1 MAGAS
6 RYDGGVAWLAGAA
19 GPCDDATS
27 KAAIVL
33 ACPLPNSD
41 PMPVPS
47 RRSVPA
53 DAAADAETGSEPA
66 RDGQHGREDDTA
78 RAPARSRTPRR
89 GPDGRLAEPSVE
101 AADAAAPKPA
111 RRGRRKAAESESANA
126 DAAQGDAEGAG
137 DKPAKAG
144 KEKAAKAAPKLVKT
158 ADKLAKLGLTRS
170 IDLVLHLPMRY
181 EDETTLTP
189 MRELLPGELA
199 QTEGVVYDNEITYR
213 PRRQLLVRLRD
224 EDGSELVLRFLNFYG
239 SQVKQMA
246 VGQRLRV
253 RGDVRGGFFGLEIV
267 HPAVR
272 VVDEDT
278 PLAQVLTPVYPSTAG
293 VSQAYLRK
301 AIDNALVRTPL
312 PELLPA
318 EVEAAYLRPLG
329 VPALADAVRQLHHP
343 GVDSDE
349 TALIDGTHPA
359 WIRIKFDELL
369 AQQLSLKRAHE
380 ERRTRAAPAMP
391 RRGAD
396 DQDSLVA
403 RLFAALPFSLTG
415 AQTRVVDEIA
425 RDLTL
430 AHPMQRLLQGD
441 VGSGKTVVAALAAAQ
456 AIDAGYQAAL
466 MAPTEILAEQHARKL
481 RGWLEPLGVTVA
493 WLAGSLKTRD
503 KRSAIEA
510 AALGTAQLVIGTHA
524 IIQDTVEFARLG
536 LVIVDEQ
543 HRFGVAQRLALRAKA
558 GGPAGFQPHQLMMSA
573 TPIPRTL
580 AMTYYADLEV
590 STIDELPPGRTPIVT
605 KLVAD
610 ARREEVIGRVRD
622 AALGG
627 RQVYWVCPLI
637 EESETLQLQTAVE
650 TYETLA
656 AALPGVNV
664 GLVHGRLS
672 PAEKAS
678 VMEAFSR
685 NEVQLLVATTVIEVG
700 VDVPNASL
708 MVIEHAE
715 RFGLAQLHQ
724 LRGRVGRGTAASAC
738 VLMYSGPLSIA
749 GRARLKTMRETNDG
763 FEIARRDLEIRGPG
777 EFLGARQSGAAML
790 RFADLEQDG
799 WLIEPAREAA
809 AALIAHHPEVVTQH
823 LARWLGAR
831 EQFLKA

>member
-1 MAGAS
+1 MPVSPRRSSAAVAAS
-6 RYDGGVAWLAGAA
+6 ADPFDA
-19 GPCDDATS
+19 DDA
-27 KAAIVL
+27 A
-33 ACPLPNSD
+33 LPAQSAE
-41 PMPVPS
+41 P
-47 RRSVPA
+47 R
-53 DAAADAETGSEPA
+53 AAA
-66 RDGQHGREDDTA
+66 
-78 RAPARSRTPRR
+78 PRR
-89 GPDGRLAEPSVE
+89 AGSKRGADGRLAQP
-101 AADAAAPKPA
+101 AAAAPDVEP
-111 RRGRRKAAESESANA
+111 GPG
-126 DAAQGDAEGAG
+126 GDAEAAGASG
-137 DKPAKAG
+137 AKRKKKPAADKP
-144 KEKAAKAAPKLVKT
+144 VKT

-189 MRELLPGELA
+189 IGELLPGGIA
-199 QTEGVVYDNEITYR
+199 QTEGVVFDNEVAYR
-213 PRRQLLVRLRD
+213 PRRQLVVKIRD
-224 EDGSELVLRFLNFYG
+224 DDGEQLVLRFLNFYG

-253 RGDVRGGFFGLEIV
+253 RGDVRGGFFGMEMV

-272 VVDEDT
+272 VVEADA
-278 PLAQVLTPVYPSTAG
+278 PLPQVLTPVYPSTAG

-301 AIDNALVRTPL
+301 AIENAVERTPL
-312 PELLPA
+312 PELLPP
-318 EVEAAYLRPLG
+318 EIERDYLKPLG
-329 VPALADAVRQLHHP
+329 VPTLAQAVRILHHP

-349 TALIDGTHPA
+349 AALMDGSHPA
-359 WIRIKFDELL
+359 WTRIKFEELL

-391 RRGAD
+391 RRTAAD
-396 DQDSLVA
+396 ADALTT
-403 RLFAALPFSLTG
+403 RLYAALPFTLTG
-415 AQTRVVDEIA
+415 AQSRVVDEIA
-425 RDLTL
+425 HDLTL

-481 RGWLEPLGVTVA
+481 RAWLEPLGVSVA
-493 WLAGSLKTRD
+493 WLAGSLKAKE
-503 KRSAIEA
+503 KRAAIEA

-543 HRFGVAQRLALRAKA
+543 HRFGVEQRLALRAKA
-558 GGPAGFQPHQLMMSA
+558 ANAANGARDFQPHQLMMSA

-590 STIDELPPGRTPIVT
+590 STIDELPPGRTPVLT
-605 KLVAD
+605 RLVGD
-610 ARREEVIGRVRD
+610 ARREEVIARVRE
-622 AALGG
+622 AALTG

-656 AALPGVNV
+656 AALPELKV

-672 PAEKAS
+672 PADKAA
-678 VMEAFSR
+678 VMEAFTR

-724 LRGRVGRGTAASAC
+724 LRGRVGRGTAASVC
-738 VLMYSGPLSIA
+738 VLLYTGPLSLT
-749 GRARLKTMRETNDG
+749 GRERLKTMRETTDG

-790 RFADLEQDG
+790 RFANLETDG
-799 WLIEPAREAA
+799 WLIDPARDAA
-809 AALIAHHPEVVTQH
+809 ARLIAAYPDVVTQH

-831 EQFLKA
+831 EQYLKA